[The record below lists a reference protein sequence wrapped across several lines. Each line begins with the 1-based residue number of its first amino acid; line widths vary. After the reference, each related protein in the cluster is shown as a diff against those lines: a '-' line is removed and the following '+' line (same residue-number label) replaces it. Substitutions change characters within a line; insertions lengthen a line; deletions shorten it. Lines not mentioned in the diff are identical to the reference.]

1 MVVVTRMAREK
12 VTRQVGV
19 GFSGE
24 SKSFYDC
31 EVGIARVSF
40 CVKTSIQEQMICG
53 SVKVQTKQ

>member
-1 MVVVTRMAREK
+1 MVVTRMAREK

-31 EVGIARVSF
+31 EVGIARVFF
-40 CVKTSIQEQMICG
+40 CVKNVHTRANDLRVC
-53 SVKVQTKQ
+53 